1 MKVFI
6 IVGVSI
12 LILLGAMG
20 GCTISYYNT
29 AIDLES
35 QFNAV
40 QKDNQNQYDNMT
52 KKIMQSAQ
60 VTSAQADM
68 IRNII
73 VEHAQAR
80 TTGGGG
86 LMKMVTE
93 SIPTIPS
100 ETWSNLQNII
110 VSSRDKFAL
119 AQTKLI
125 DIKRE
130 HDALRQ
136 RFPSS
141 VICGG
146 RPVLDA
152 VIVTSTRTQ
161 QAFETG
167 VDDDINLNLTK

>member
-1 MKVFI
+1 MKIALI
-6 IVGVSI
+6 ILVPLLIIAGVI
-12 LILLGAMG
+12 G
-20 GCTISYYNT
+20 GCIINYYNT
-29 AIDLES
+29 AINLET
-35 QFNAV
+35 QFQAV

-80 TTGGGG
+80 TTSGGS

-100 ETWSNLQNII
+100 EVWTNLQNII
-110 VSSRDKFAL
+110 ISSRDKFAL
-119 AQTKLI
+119 SQTKLI

-141 VICGG
+141 IICSG
-146 RPVLDA
+146 RPTLEA
-152 VIVTSTRTQ
+152 IIVTSTRTQ

-167 VDDDINLNLTK
+167 TDDDIDLKLK